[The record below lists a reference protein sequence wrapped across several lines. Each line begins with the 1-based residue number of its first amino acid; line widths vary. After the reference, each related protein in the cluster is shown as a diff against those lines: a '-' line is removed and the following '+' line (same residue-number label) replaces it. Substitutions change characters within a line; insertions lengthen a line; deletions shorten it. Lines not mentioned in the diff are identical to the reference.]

1 MSRFDST
8 DREKLVAL
16 IEQAR
21 ELRAQTR
28 ELKQKSEALKQQIAQ
43 VRREREKR
51 RLKNM
56 KRPSAVHVSAR
67 GPTHQQ

>member
-21 ELRAQTR
+21 ELRAQTQKLR
-28 ELKQKSEALKQQIAQ
+28 QKSEALKQQIARIRKQ
-43 VRREREKR
+43 GES
-51 RLKNM
+51 RLKN
-56 KRPSAVHVSAR
+56 KK
-67 GPTHQQ
+67 